1 MIFTCIIVSF
11 NLYLAAL
18 VPSSKHYS
26 GFKVYMDSCLWGL
39 CFFYFF
45 IDHTRLESCVLGA
58 ADPGDGSFS
67 EPAFEE
73 FLICWSSEQ
82 LSIKVGGIN
91 AAERSLERGLE
102 FRG

>member
-1 MIFTCIIVSF
+1 
-11 NLYLAAL
+11 
-18 VPSSKHYS
+18 
-26 GFKVYMDSCLWGL
+26 MDSRLWGL

-45 IDHTRLESCVLGA
+45 INHTRLESCVGT

-82 LSIKVGGIN
+82 LSIRVGVIN

-102 FRG
+102 FRE